1 MSFKKLFGAQVKLL
15 RNFRKLT
22 QEELSEQIN
31 IDIRQLARI
40 EAGTS
45 FVTSET
51 IEKLCTALNVTYKEL
66 FNFEDVEES
75 MTCEDIKK
83 FKQNYSK
90 LSKLMQKIAQ
100 NDAKT
105 EYISLAVNSL
115 EKKTSLEKLKSI
127 ICDNMNVMNFS
138 KQEIIEILR
147 DDSKN
152 KWLFSLADR
161 VRRENVGDEVHLRG
175 LIEFSNICKSTC
187 KYCGLRCENKNI
199 ERYRIH
205 PEDVIHTAEKAV
217 GMGYKTIV
225 LQSGEDKF
233 FSQDIICEIIKEIK
247 KLDTALTLSIGE
259 RSFEE
264 YKAFRDSGADRYLIR
279 IETTDRNL
287 YSQMHPNMGFDNRV
301 RCLKDLKALGFETGT
316 GCLVGL
322 PGQTVESLADDILFF
337 KEIGADMVGI
347 GPFIAHPDTPLKDEP
362 NGDFILALKVMALT
376 RILLPDINIPATT
389 AMETLNPN
397 GRIIALQSGAN
408 VVMPNVT
415 VTEFREKYEIY
426 PGKVEIS
433 DCSREI
439 IEEKINSIDR
449 VIASGYGFRK

>member
-127 ICDNMNVMNFS
+127 IF
-138 KQEIIEILR
+138 
-147 DDSKN
+147 
-152 KWLFSLADR
+152 
-161 VRRENVGDEVHLRG
+161 
-175 LIEFSNICKSTC
+175 
-187 KYCGLRCENKNI
+187 
-199 ERYRIH
+199 
-205 PEDVIHTAEKAV
+205 
-217 GMGYKTIV
+217 GM
-225 LQSGEDKF
+225 
-233 FSQDIICEIIKEIK
+233 
-247 KLDTALTLSIGE
+247 TL
-259 RSFEE
+259 
-264 YKAFRDSGADRYLIR
+264 K
-279 IETTDRNL
+279 
-287 YSQMHPNMGFDNRV
+287 
-301 RCLKDLKALGFETGT
+301 
-316 GCLVGL
+316 
-322 PGQTVESLADDILFF
+322 
-337 KEIGADMVGI
+337 
-347 GPFIAHPDTPLKDEP
+347 
-362 NGDFILALKVMALT
+362 
-376 RILLPDINIPATT
+376 
-389 AMETLNPN
+389 
-397 GRIIALQSGAN
+397 
-408 VVMPNVT
+408 
-415 VTEFREKYEIY
+415 
-426 PGKVEIS
+426 
-433 DCSREI
+433 
-439 IEEKINSIDR
+439 
-449 VIASGYGFRK
+449 